1 MVNRSR
7 DTDWAQQVPDQRWE
21 GPYRDYGWESGES
34 GLPEFRDPSVHRNA
48 GEARW
53 TDNWSQPGPYTGV
66 GPKGYERSDDRILD
80 DVCQRLTQ
88 HGMLDASNIEVE
100 VHNGEVTLDGQVED
114 RRAKRMAEDTAES
127 VPGVWDVHN
136 NLTIEN
142 RAGSARN
149 WVDRVGRSGVYPAS
163 ASNAPGDARAQGM
176 MSWGQGERG
185 AQGYYDHGESEI
197 HPSP

>member
-21 GPYRDYGWESGES
+21 GPYRDYGWEPGES
-34 GLPEFRDPSVHRNA
+34 GLPEFRDPSVRRNA
-48 GEARW
+48 REARRTEDW
-53 TDNWSQPGPYTGV
+53 GQPGPYTGV

-88 HGMLDASNIEVE
+88 HGMLDASDIQVE
-100 VHNGEVTLDGQVED
+100 VHNGEVTLNGRVED

-127 VPGVWDVHN
+127 VTGVWDVHN

-142 RAGSARN
+142 RANSARN
-149 WVDRVGRSGVYPAS
+149 WVDQVGRSGVYPAS
-163 ASNAPGDARAQGM
+163 GSNAPEDARAQGM

-185 AQGYYDHGESEI
+185 SQGYYDHGESEI